1 MAIKQCKCGNNN
13 YQFCLDDKLRS
24 WMKCKNCK
32 TNMFDDGVG
41 VILINWDSTDVDA
54 FDIGNVLK
62 SNVNNDGIV
71 E

>member
-1 MAIKQCKCGNNN
+1 
-13 YQFCLDDKLRS
+13 
-24 WMKCKNCK
+24 
-32 TNMFDDGVG
+32 MFDDGVG